1 MTEQQLD
8 YIHDLLN
15 KRLYFLE
22 NFEVRNSSDLK
33 SHTQEIKLLKSTQH
47 DLLFV
52 ESSMDNYENIVD

>member
-22 NFEVRNSSDLK
+22 NEPK
-33 SHTQEIKLLKSTQH
+33 SHKQEIKLLKSTQH

-52 ESSMDNYENIVD
+52 ESNIDNYENIVD